1 VRLCGPLSLR
11 DVLMPV
17 TGVKVTKDRTAEIV
31 SAIQELARTRILVG
45 IPEDT
50 AARKDGS
57 VSNAQIGYWMEF
69 GTRTVPARPSLVPGV
84 EAARQQT
91 IAGMKNAG
99 TAAFDGNWSK
109 AEQHLNAV
117 GLLNRNSVVER
128 INSNIPPP
136 LSPKTVA
143 ARSVGRGRRRR
154 VSKKRGIS
162 VAALAREEIA
172 LGEHGAAGGVIA
184 LVASGQFRAAVTW
197 VLKKI

>member
-1 VRLCGPLSLR
+1 
-11 DVLMPV
+11 MPV
-17 TGVKVTKDRTAEIV
+17 TGVKVTKDRSAAIV
-31 SAIQELARTRILVG
+31 SAFEELARTRVLVG

-57 VSNAQIGYWMEF
+57 VSNAQLAYWFEN
-69 GTRTVPARPSLVPGV
+69 GTQTMPARPSFVPGV

-91 IAGMKNAG
+91 IGGMQNAAK
-99 TAAFDGNWSK
+99 AALDGNLAK
-109 AEQHLNAV
+109 AGQHLNAV
-117 GLLNRNSVVER
+117 GLLNRNSIVER

-143 ARSVGRGRRRR
+143 ARSVGFGRRRR
-154 VSKKRGIS
+154 MSKKRGIS
-162 VAALAREEIA
+162 VTALAREEIA

-197 VLKKI
+197 VLKKS